1 MNDIESR
8 EDLTARLAS
17 EHLADIT
24 FMAKA
29 RAMEQTGKAIA
40 GVGCVMF
47 GLIFF
52 GAFAV
57 MGIAL
62 AISMAFAD

>member
-1 MNDIESR
+1 MDDIENR
-8 EDLTARLAS
+8 
-17 EHLADIT
+17 
-24 FMAKA
+24 MAKA

-52 GAFAV
+52 GVFAV
-57 MGIAL
+57 MGIVL